1 MNAKPTPILF
11 VAVALSALA
20 AVLAGSAQARI
31 PEGNGTQPPS
41 KTVVN
46 KQQSLQELLAS
57 FAQARIPEGNG
68 TQPPSKTVA
77 TEQQTQLV
85 TGTFFFSFT
94 PDPAIYVVYGALIS
108 PTERQ
113 ARQGSGTFTVD
124 PKICAN
130 LDPAIRVAIQQCLS
144 HSVPLAAKVVK
155 AGTGQ
160 KAVAHKFP
168 AGYRGLP

>member
-68 TQPPSKTVA
+68 TQPPSTTVA
-77 TEQQTQLV
+77 TEQQTQPV
-85 TGTFFFSFT
+85 TGTFFSFT

-144 HSVPLAAKVVK
+144 QSVPLAAKVVK
-155 AGTGQ
+155 TGTGQ

-168 AGYRGLP
+168 ADYRGLP

>member
-1 MNAKPTPILF
+1 MNARATRMLLT
-11 VAVALSALA
+11 AVALSAFA
-20 AVLAGSAQARI
+20 AVLAGFAQARI

-46 KQQSLQELLAS
+46 KQQSLQELLTS

-68 TQPPSKTVA
+68 TQPPSRTVA
-77 TEQQTQLV
+77 TEQQAQV

-108 PTERQ
+108 QERQ

-130 LDPAIRVAIQQCLS
+130 LDRAIRLAIQQCLS
-144 HSVPLAAKVVK
+144 NSVPLAAKVVK
-155 AGTGQ
+155 TGTGQ
-160 KAVAHKFP
+160 KADANKFP

>member
-1 MNAKPTPILF
+1 MNPKPTSILF

-41 KTVVN
+41 KTVVI
-46 KQQSLQELLAS
+46 KQQSLQELLAG
-57 FAQARIPEGNG
+57 FAQARVPEGNG
-68 TQPPSKTVA
+68 TQPSSKTVA
-77 TEQQTQLV
+77 TEQQAQLV
-85 TGTFFFSFT
+85 TGTFFSFT

-108 PTERQ
+108 QERQ

-130 LDPAIRVAIQQCLS
+130 LDAAIRVVIQQCLS
-144 HSVPLAAKVVK
+144 HSVPLGAKVVK
-155 AGTGQ
+155 TGTGQ
-160 KAVAHKFP
+160 KTVAPKFP

>member
-1 MNAKPTPILF
+1 MNAKPTRC

-20 AVLAGSAQARI
+20 AVLAGSAQART

-46 KQQSLQELLAS
+46 NQQSLQEVLAS
-57 FAQARIPEGNG
+57 SAQARIPEGNG

-77 TEQQTQLV
+77 TAQQAKLE

-108 PTERQ
+108 HERQ
-113 ARQGSGTFTVD
+113 APQGNGTFTVD

-130 LDPAIRVAIQQCLS
+130 LDRAIRLAIQQCLS

-155 AGTGQ
+155 TGTGQ
-160 KAVAHKFP
+160 KAVAPKFP

>member
-1 MNAKPTPILF
+1 MNAKPTPMLF
-11 VAVALSALA
+11 TAVALSALA
-20 AVLAGSAQARI
+20 AVLASSAQARI

-57 FAQARIPEGNG
+57 SAQARIPEGNG

-77 TEQQTQLV
+77 TEQQAQLA
-85 TGTFFFSFT
+85 TRTFFFSFT

-130 LDPAIRVAIQQCLS
+130 LDPAIRVAVQQCLS

-155 AGTGQ
+155 TGTGQ

>member
-1 MNAKPTPILF
+1 MNAKPSPILF

-20 AVLAGSAQARI
+20 AALAGSAQARI

-57 FAQARIPEGNG
+57 LAQARIPEGNG
-68 TQPPSKTVA
+68 TQPPSMTVA
-77 TEQQTQLV
+77 TEPQAQL
-85 TGTFFFSFT
+85 TGTFFSFT

-144 HSVPLAAKVVK
+144 QSVPLAAKVVK
-155 AGTGQ
+155 TGTGQ

-168 AGYRGLP
+168 ADYRGLP

>member
-11 VAVALSALA
+11 VAVVLSALA

-41 KTVVN
+41 KTV
-46 KQQSLQELLAS
+46 
-57 FAQARIPEGNG
+57 
-68 TQPPSKTVA
+68 A
-77 TEQQTQLV
+77 TEQQTQPV

-144 HSVPLAAKVVK
+144 QSVPLAAKVVK
-155 AGTGQ
+155 TGTGQ

-168 AGYRGLP
+168 ADYRGLP

>member
-20 AVLAGSAQARI
+20 AVLAGSAQART
-31 PEGNGTQPPS
+31 PEGNGTQPPPKS
-41 KTVVN
+41 VAN
-46 KQQSLQELLAS
+46 KQQSLQELLAGS
-57 FAQARIPEGNG
+57 AEARISDGNG
-68 TQPPSKTVA
+68 TQPPSGTVA
-77 TEQQTQLV
+77 TEQQAQLV

-94 PDPAIYVVYGALIS
+94 PDPAIYVVYGA
-108 PTERQ
+108 PQ

-130 LDPAIRVAIQQCLS
+130 LDAAIMVAVRQCLS
-144 HSVPLAAKVVK
+144 HSVPLAAKAVK
-155 AGTGQ
+155 TGTGQ

>member
-1 MNAKPTPILF
+1 MNAKPSPILF

-20 AVLAGSAQARI
+20 AALAGSAQARI
-31 PEGNGTQPPS
+31 PEGNGTQPP
-41 KTVVN
+41 
-46 KQQSLQELLAS
+46 
-57 FAQARIPEGNG
+57 FM
-68 TQPPSKTVA
+68 TVA
-77 TEQQTQLV
+77 TEPQAQLV

-155 AGTGQ
+155 TGTGQ

-168 AGYRGLP
+168 ADYRGLP

>member
-1 MNAKPTPILF
+1 MNAKATRMLLT
-11 VAVALSALA
+11 AVALSALA
-20 AVLAGSAQARI
+20 AVLASFAQARI

-41 KTVVN
+41 KTVVI

-77 TEQQTQLV
+77 TEQQAQLV

-108 PTERQ
+108 DGAAGPTGERNVHRRPQ
-113 ARQGSGTFTVD
+113 DLREPRSRDQGRS
-124 PKICAN
+124 
-130 LDPAIRVAIQQCLS
+130 PAMPLN
-144 HSVPLAAKVVK
+144 SVPLAAKVVK
-155 AGTGQ
+155 TGTGQ
-160 KAVAHKFP
+160 KTVEHKFP